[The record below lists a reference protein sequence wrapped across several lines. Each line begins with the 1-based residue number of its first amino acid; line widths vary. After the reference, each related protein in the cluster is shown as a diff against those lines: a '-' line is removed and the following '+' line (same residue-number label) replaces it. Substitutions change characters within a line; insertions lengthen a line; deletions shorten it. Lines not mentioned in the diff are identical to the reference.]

1 MDEFVEALRAA
12 GHEASR
18 AHYHGTA
25 LKTTA
30 TVAEMRA
37 ATSDLF

>member
-1 MDEFVEALRAA
+1 MDDFVTALHDA

-30 TVAEMRA
+30 TVAEMRTA
-37 ATSDLF
+37 ADDLF